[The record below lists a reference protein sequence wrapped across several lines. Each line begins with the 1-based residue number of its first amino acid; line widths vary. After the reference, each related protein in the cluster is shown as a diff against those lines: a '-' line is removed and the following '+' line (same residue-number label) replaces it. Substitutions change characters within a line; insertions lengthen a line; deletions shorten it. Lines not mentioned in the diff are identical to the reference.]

1 MHCNHKIINNYHYNA
16 IKIILITQVFVI
28 SKIESRV
35 TPGRIKPSSG
45 GVAISGSMYAKM
57 LATEIDNSGQ

>member
-1 MHCNHKIINNYHYNA
+1 MLNTKITCVDKYYTVNVHTMQSYLLTH
-16 IKIILITQVFVI
+16 VFAI

-45 GVAISGSMYAKM
+45 GVAISGSMY
-57 LATEIDNSGQ
+57 TIR